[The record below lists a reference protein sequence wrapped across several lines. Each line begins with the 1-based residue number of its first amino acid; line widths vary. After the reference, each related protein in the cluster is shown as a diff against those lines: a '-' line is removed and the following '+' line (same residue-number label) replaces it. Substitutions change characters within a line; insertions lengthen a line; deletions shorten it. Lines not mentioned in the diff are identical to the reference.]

1 MPQMPQKWMEVVK
14 GAGGVER
21 KSGEK
26 SARVVRENALK
37 ESGVALESEEGI
49 AAAAERERDL
59 DVNR

>member
-1 MPQMPQKWMEVVK
+1 MEVVK
-14 GAGGVER
+14 GAGAVER

-37 ESGVALESEEGI
+37 ESGVALESEEEIVG
-49 AAAAERERDL
+49 AVERDL